1 MPMLIYCEG
10 NINVIKNNTGI
21 SLWDSNVIDL
31 EVNID
36 RTKNMNMTQNNSKMF
51 QNVYGKNTNKRN
63 EVHNFK

>member
-1 MPMLIYCEG
+1 MLIYCEG